1 MSLVTTLIKSI
12 MWGSI
17 PLSFLLFISFSS
29 SWRLHYKYPSLI
41 FNFIIINFYKRS
53 CLWICICLWRLMPL
67 KDCLCFGGVL
77 VLCLS
82 LSGRTPLRNI
92 HLLICV
98 DYFCKWTLCSYLC
111 EGHIVIV
118 LLVVGMHV
126 WLCKSMCMWVLVSK
140 YFQVSM
146 WVPQCVVYI
155 FICIQLFNRYIVS
168 LSLRI
173 CF

>member
-17 PLSFLLFISFSS
+17 PLSFLLFISLSS
-29 SWRLHYKYPSLI
+29 SWRLHYKYPILI
-41 FNFIIINFYKRS
+41 FNFIIFIKEAVVCEYVYVCRD
-53 CLWICICLWRLMPL
+53 W
-67 KDCLCFGGVL
+67 CLCFGGVL

-92 HLLICV
+92 HLLISV
-98 DYFCKWTLCSYLC
+98 DYFCKWALCSYLC

-126 WLCKSMCMWVLVSK
+126 WLCKNMYMWVLVSK
-140 YFQVSM
+140 YF
-146 WVPQCVVYI
+146 
-155 FICIQLFNRYIVS
+155 
-168 LSLRI
+168 
-173 CF
+173 